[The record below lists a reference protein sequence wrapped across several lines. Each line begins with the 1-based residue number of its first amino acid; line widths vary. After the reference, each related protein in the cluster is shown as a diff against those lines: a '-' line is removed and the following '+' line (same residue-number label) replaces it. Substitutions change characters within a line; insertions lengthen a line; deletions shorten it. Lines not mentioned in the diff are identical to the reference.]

1 MTDSVKEQ
9 VGDLVSQ
16 AKRRVG
22 VEAPSAADDD
32 GRVGIVRGALRT
44 FAEGDMDGFLDAL
57 REDVLWEAPNG
68 GHFPG
73 GGEQDGRDA
82 VRKEYIDN
90 AERTFTEFGFRP
102 ATFVDADDADAV
114 IVIGRFEGDGVQGD
128 RLDEPGVQIWEF
140 QGNAVAKVRIFT
152 DSAGFPE
159 VITERKEKELE
170 EKDRKEEEKRKE
182 EDSDGDDGSGDE
194 ASSDG
199 SEAKAEKRDDD
210 GEDDDGSES
219 DDGEKKDREGGDA

>member
-102 ATFVDADDADAV
+102 ETFVDADDADAV

-182 EDSDGDDGSGDE
+182 EEDSDGDDGSGDE

-199 SEAKAEKRDDD
+199 SEAKAEKREDD
-210 GEDDDGSES
+210 GGSES
-219 DDGEKKDREGGDA
+219 DDGEKEDREGGEG